1 MDSQTWILLVLC
13 GIYVV
18 AIVGFTIRELHFGRK
33 EEMRAPRTEGLVN
46 GKEVVERMLDEAGI
60 DDVAVVPK
68 DAVIQRYYYSP
79 RKKRIVISTHACY
92 NSGYYEVMRAATT
105 AANAVQHEEGF
116 GMIDLYLWLAPVME
130 WMSRMLPLFL
140 LAGLYVIYLN
150 PMLIGVSLLSL
161 WVLMLLLA
169 LLMRTVDKDAAQRSS
184 EWLVANGLVAESERK
199 KLDRIGR
206 YLTNYNLV
214 LVLTAG
220 FAVFF
225 LRYKM
230 RVPSDKSV

>member
-1 MDSQTWILLVLC
+1 MDSLDLMLLVLC
-13 GIYVV
+13 GVYVV
-18 AIVGFTIRELHFGRK
+18 VIVGVAIRELFFGKK
-33 EEMRAPRTEGLVN
+33 ESMREPRTEGLVS

-184 EWLVANGLVAESERK
+184 EWLIANGLVAESERK

>member
-1 MDSQTWILLVLC
+1 MDWFLLVLC

-33 EEMRAPRTEGLVN
+33 EVMRAPRTEGLVS

-184 EWLVANGLVAESERK
+184 EWLIANGLVAESERK

-225 LRYKM
+225 LSYKM

>member
-1 MDSQTWILLVLC
+1 MDWFLLALC
-13 GIYVV
+13 GIYVI

-33 EEMRAPRTEGLVN
+33 EGMRAPRTEGLVS
-46 GKEVVERMLDEAGI
+46 GKEVIERMLDEAGI

-169 LLMRTVDKDAAQRSS
+169 LLMRTVDKGAAQRSS
-184 EWLVANGLVAESERK
+184 EWLIANGLVAESERK

-206 YLTNYNLV
+206 YLTNYNLM

-225 LRYKM
+225 LSYKM

>member
-33 EEMRAPRTEGLVN
+33 EGMRAPRTEGLVN
-46 GKEVVERMLDEAGI
+46 GKEVVERMLDEAGV

-79 RKKRIVISTHACY
+79 KKKRIVISTHACY

-140 LAGLYVIYLN
+140 LVGLYVIYLN

-161 WVLMLLLA
+161 WVLMLLLV

-184 EWLVANGLVAESERK
+184 EWLIANGLVAESERK

>member
-1 MDSQTWILLVLC
+1 MLALC

-33 EEMRAPRTEGLVN
+33 ERMRAPRTEGLVN

-116 GMIDLYLWLAPVME
+116 GMIDLYLGLAPVME

-161 WVLMLLLA
+161 WVLLLLLA

-184 EWLVANGLVAESERK
+184 EWLIANGLVAESERK

-225 LRYKM
+225 LSYKM

>member
-1 MDSQTWILLVLC
+1 MDSMDWFLLVLC

-33 EEMRAPRTEGLVN
+33 EGMRAPRTEGLVS
-46 GKEVVERMLDEAGI
+46 GKEVVVRMLDEAGI

-184 EWLVANGLVAESERK
+184 EWLIANGLVAESERK

-225 LRYKM
+225 LSYKM

>member
-1 MDSQTWILLVLC
+1 MDSLDLMLLVLC
-13 GIYVV
+13 GVYVV
-18 AIVGFTIRELHFGRK
+18 VIVGVAIRELFFGKK
-33 EEMRAPRTEGLVN
+33 ESMREPRTEGLVS

-169 LLMRTVDKDAAQRSS
+169 LLMRTVDKEAAQRSS
-184 EWLVANGLVAESERK
+184 EWLIANGLVAESERK

>member
-1 MDSQTWILLVLC
+1 MDWFLLALC
-13 GIYVV
+13 GIYAVV
-18 AIVGFTIRELHFGRK
+18 AAGAVVRELFFRK
-33 EEMRAPRTEGLVN
+33 KESLRKPSTEGLVS
-46 GKEVVERMLDEAGI
+46 GKEVVERMLGEAGI
-60 DDVAVVPK
+60 EEVTVVPK
-68 DAVIQRYYYSP
+68 DAIVQRYYYSP
-79 RKKRIVISTHACY
+79 KKKRIVISTHACY

-184 EWLVANGLVAESERK
+184 EWLIANGLVAESERK

-225 LRYKM
+225 LSYKM